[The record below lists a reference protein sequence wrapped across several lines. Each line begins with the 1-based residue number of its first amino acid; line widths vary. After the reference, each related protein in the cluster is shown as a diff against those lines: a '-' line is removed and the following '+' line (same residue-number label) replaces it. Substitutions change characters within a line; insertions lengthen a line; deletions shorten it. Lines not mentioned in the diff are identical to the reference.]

1 MGGRGREEE
10 KWGVFVPFSGSML
23 RAYMKDFFFSLLAK
37 NLLSLF
43 VKETRHICAL
53 ADLQGD
59 YGGCIIDPL
68 SAAARTACL

>member
-1 MGGRGREEE
+1 MSSFLS
-10 KWGVFVPFSGSML
+10 VALCFVHTG
-23 RAYMKDFFFSLLAK
+23 KIFFFLLAK

>member
-1 MGGRGREEE
+1 MDGGGGEE
-10 KWGVFVPFSGSML
+10 KWGVFVLQWLCASCIHE
-23 RAYMKDFFFSLLAK
+23 RFFFFPLAK

>member
-1 MGGRGREEE
+1 MEC
-10 KWGVFVPFSGSML
+10 L
-23 RAYMKDFFFSLLAK
+23 RSFQWLCASCIHERFFFSLLAK